1 MADALFQSGN
11 ITITRSVAKFGNS
24 TYPIAN
30 IGSVTIESESRTIA
44 GLLVMVAI
52 GGGIWSGIS
61 AGWIAGLA
69 FFGVAIFL
77 AMKVPDKRKLTLK
90 TSSGDVTA
98 LSSSDVK
105 LVENVREAIE
115 SAFAR

>member
-1 MADALFQSGN
+1 MSEALFQSGD
-11 ITITRSVAKFGNS
+11 ITINRSVAKFGNS

-30 IGSVTIESESRTIA
+30 IGSVTIESEPRTLA
-44 GLLVMVAI
+44 GLLFLVGI
-52 GGGIWSGIS
+52 GGGIWLGFT
-61 AGWIAGLA
+61 AGWIVGLLV
-69 FFGVAIFL
+69 FGLLFFL

-105 LVENVREAIE
+105 LVENVRHAIE
-115 SAFAR
+115 SAFAK